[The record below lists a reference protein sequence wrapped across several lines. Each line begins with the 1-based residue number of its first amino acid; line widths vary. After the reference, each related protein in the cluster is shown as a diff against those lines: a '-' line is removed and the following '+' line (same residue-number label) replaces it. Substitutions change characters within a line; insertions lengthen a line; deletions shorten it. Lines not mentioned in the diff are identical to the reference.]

1 LLIIC
6 TFYRAHGARHPAL
19 VHASKYLFDCDG
31 PALPPLARR
40 QSACYILNHMAQYTR
55 TGFDASFAALSDATR
70 RGVLEQLGRADAS
83 ITDLAEKFHMTL
95 TGIKKH
101 VGVLEQAGLVTTE
114 KVGRVRTCKLGL
126 RRLEEE
132 AVWIERYRQL
142 WDARFDELDKVVE
155 ELKQKEKANGRKN
168 RE

>member
-1 LLIIC
+1 M
-6 TFYRAHGARHPAL
+6 
-19 VHASKYLFDCDG
+19 V
-31 PALPPLARR
+31 
-40 QSACYILNHMAQYTR
+40 QYTQPR
-55 TGFDASFAALSDATR
+55 FDASFAALSDATR

-83 ITDLAEKFHMTL
+83 ITDLAEKFRMTL

>member
-1 LLIIC
+1 M
-6 TFYRAHGARHPAL
+6 
-19 VHASKYLFDCDG
+19 V
-31 PALPPLARR
+31 
-40 QSACYILNHMAQYTR
+40 QYAP
-55 TGFDASFAALSDATR
+55 TGFDVSFAALSDATR
-70 RGVLEQLGRADAS
+70 RGVLEQLGHSDAS

-114 KVGRVRTCKLGL
+114 KVGRVRTCTLGL

-142 WDARFDELDKVVE
+142 WSARFDALDNVVE
-155 ELKQKEKANGRKN
+155 ELTRQEGADGRKK
-168 RE
+168 RK